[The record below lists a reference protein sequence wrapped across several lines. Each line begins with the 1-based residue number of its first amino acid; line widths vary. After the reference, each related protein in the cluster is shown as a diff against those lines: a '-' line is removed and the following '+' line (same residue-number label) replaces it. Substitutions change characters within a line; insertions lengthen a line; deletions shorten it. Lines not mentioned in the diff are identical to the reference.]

1 MVQQLQGQ
9 IRGGLKSEESEY
21 SHLLEMGIKIFV
33 PILKNYYLGCIG
45 KIKPCDL
52 VKIID
57 VLYFGA
63 LWEKVIIYIIPV
75 LA

>member
-1 MVQQLQGQ
+1 M
-9 IRGGLKSEESEY
+9 EESEY
-21 SHLLEMGIKIFV
+21 SHLLKIGITIFL
-33 PILKNYYLGCIG
+33 PIWKNYYLGCIG
-45 KIKPCDL
+45 KIKSCDL

-63 LWEKVIIYIIPV
+63 LWEKVIIYIIPE